1 MSLYLDHFGLD
12 EPPFRITPHP
22 DFFFD
27 GADRGAT
34 LEGLLYAILHDEGIV
49 KVSGEIGSGKT
60 TLCRVLM
67 ERLPSEVETVFLANP
82 SYSRSEILL
91 AIAEELGLPGGDDP
105 AVPALRALQEKLLEL
120 YAAGKRVVVMIDEA
134 HAMPEDTL
142 EQVRLLS
149 NLESSRHKLLQ
160 IVLFGQPE
168 LDESLA
174 KPSMRQLK
182 DRITQSFRTRPLAGE
197 EVGKYV
203 AFRMRAAGYKGP
215 DVFSPSAIAAIT
227 RASSGLSRRINVL
240 CDKALLAAFAANTH
254 AVTLRQVRA
263 AVADSDFAPVSGP
276 RPLLGR
282 AMAAAALLACGAA
295 VGAGLYYWLD
305 REPARPIPVPPAS
318 TKPAAVPSEAPVAPA
333 PAAAPNPAPM
343 PLANPVHA
351 ETPPAKPATPP
362 PPLLGADQL
371 RRFDGYAP
379 GRNPL
384 LRERLAATRERLLGE
399 PDGRYSIEL
408 FVADNSDPD
417 RTERFLLRARE
428 LVPLSEV
435 NVIPIAAGTR
445 YRLLVAYGVFG
456 SKESAAEAAKRLPPK
471 YQNAFKLE
479 PREMAQLRASL

>member
-1 MSLYLDHFGLD
+1 MSLYLDHFGLS

-67 ERLPSEVETVFLANP
+67 ERLPAEVVTVFLVNP

-91 AIAEELGLPGGDDP
+91 AIAEELGLPAGDDP
-105 AVPALRALQEKLLEL
+105 ATPTLRALQEKLLAL

-134 HAMPEDTL
+134 HAMPDDTL
-142 EQVRLLS
+142 EQLRLLS

-168 LDESLA
+168 LDEALA

-182 DRITQSFRTRPLAGE
+182 DRITHSFRTRPLAGD
-197 EVGKYV
+197 EVAKYV

-215 DVFSPSAIAAIT
+215 DVFSASAIAAIA

-254 AVTLRQVRA
+254 AVTAREVRA
-263 AVADSDFAPVSGP
+263 AVADSDFAAVA
-276 RPLLGR
+276 RPGSRTGR
-282 AMAAAALLACGAA
+282 AIAAAALLACGAT

-305 REPARPIPVPPAS
+305 RSQARPAASAPLPHPPAAEPVR
-318 TKPAAVPSEAPVAPA
+318 TEAPREKPSAP
-333 PAAAPNPAPM
+333 PS
-343 PLANPVHA
+343 
-351 ETPPAKPATPP
+351 
-362 PPLLGADQL
+362 PLLTAEQL
-371 RRFDGYAP
+371 QRFDGYVP

-384 LRERLAATRERLLGE
+384 LRERLAAARERFNSE
-399 PDGRYSIEL
+399 PGGGYSIEL
-408 FVADNSDPD
+408 FVAENSDPH
-417 RTERFLLRARE
+417 RVERFLRQARD
-428 LVPLSEV
+428 LVPLAEIFVVPVASG
-435 NVIPIAAGTR
+435 PR
-445 YRLLVAYGVFG
+445 YRLVVAYGMFD
-456 SKESAAEAAKRLPPK
+456 SKQAAAEAAKRLPPK
-471 YQNAFKLE
+471 YQNAFKFEL
-479 PREMAQLRASL
+479 RDVALLRASI